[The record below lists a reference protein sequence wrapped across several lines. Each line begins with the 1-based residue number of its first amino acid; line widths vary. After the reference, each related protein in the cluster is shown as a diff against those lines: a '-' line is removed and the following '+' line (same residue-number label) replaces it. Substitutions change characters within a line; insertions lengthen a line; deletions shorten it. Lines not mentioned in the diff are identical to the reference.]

1 MQRHFDAPQSVLR
14 GAIARAEGLST
25 SELKLKLKKEK
36 EKEKEKEKK
45 SGLQVHARTGV
56 PCPICGDIVW
66 QVSCADST
74 FQCCPTCQTGGK
86 LLANLALSRLLK

>member
-1 MQRHFDAPQSVLR
+1 MQRLFDAPQSVLR

-25 SELKLKLKKEK
+25 SELELKLKLKLK
-36 EKEKEKEKK
+36 KEKEKK
-45 SGLQVHARTGV
+45 SGLQVHARSGL

-66 QVSCADST
+66 QISCADST

-86 LLANLALSRLLK
+86 LLANRVLSRLLK